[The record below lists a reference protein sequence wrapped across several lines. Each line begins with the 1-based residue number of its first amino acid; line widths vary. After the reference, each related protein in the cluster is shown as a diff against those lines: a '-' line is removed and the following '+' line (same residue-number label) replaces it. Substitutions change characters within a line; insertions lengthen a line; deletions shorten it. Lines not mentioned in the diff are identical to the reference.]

1 MPSVLIIFNR
11 SQSKKDERLRSLESN
26 LQEKASLLKKKETE
40 LSSKAEELECLKI
53 KSGQIIQNLEEDVQ
67 FLLQQLAD
75 TKRKLQ
81 LEKAEKD
88 DIIKR

>member
-1 MPSVLIIFNR
+1 M
-11 SQSKKDERLRSLESN
+11 
-26 LQEKASLLKKKETE
+26 
-40 LSSKAEELECLKI
+40 SSKAEELECLKI